1 MSAETFGQ
9 QFALAAMDLDDASI
23 GREDGR
29 LVVTRELTDET
40 VSTEDIID
48 LADEHGLD
56 TVDVT
61 ADVAAGEVCVWVG
74 VGEEGEA

>member
-9 QFALAAMDLDDASI
+9 AFALAAMDLDDASV

-56 TVDVT
+56 IVDVT
-61 ADVAAGEVCVWVG
+61 ADVGDGEVCVWIG
-74 VGEEGEA
+74 GGEA